1 MMTYAMA
8 DGFALA
14 QILEPED
21 VPDDLFATMLA
32 VFFTGLAVM
41 TREAGGHAPEHSEYA
56 RHIRK
61 LAAPP
66 LAVLLAALGLAAP
79 ANAAPV
85 AVSAAN
91 WDLFHQLR
99 RLPPEALRRL
109 PGRQPRRAPL
119 AGLPTPESPFKYTK
133 VFEGVGIPVAGSFDP
148 ATKSG
153 SIAGSGTAVRIDN
166 FNAHARAIRIG
177 AFGLKANGGAL
188 TVTGRIERART
199 IFARFGPAKPLLR
212 LKGVHP
218 VESSPYQRKG
228 EDGPDTFVI
237 AVQGRATVLP
247 AFARELTRIR
257 CRGRHIVTS
266 RPIHAGTPF
275 GAVRVQL
282 QPATQGRW
290 VGGALDIEE
299 VRASG
304 YDPVAD
310 QDVTVT
316 VTPTAPHA
324 AGRPG
329 DSLGAA
335 RRPAHAAA
343 MRGVLQLRARHRGAV
358 GVGGGLVLSVGD
370 QQHHRREPGRRVR
383 ELQRFTGPRRHR
395 HARWRPHR
403 RHPRRRHH
411 VRVRR
416 ARLRGAADQR
426 VAQQCR
432 RGLRALREDRPALVA
447 LDQGLEV
454 PQALARLALGQAAH
468 ECAARPLCRA
478 GRAAP

>member
-1 MMTYAMA
+1 M
-8 DGFALA
+8 
-14 QILEPED
+14 
-21 VPDDLFATMLA
+21 
-32 VFFTGLAVM
+32 
-41 TREAGGHAPEHSEYA
+41 
-56 RHIRK
+56 
-61 LAAPP
+61 
-66 LAVLLAALGLAAP
+66 LLAALGLAAP

-91 WDLFHQLR
+91 WDLFINSVGFLQMLSGDCLDVSREELHWQDFN
-99 RLPPEALRRL
+99 AKY
-109 PGRQPRRAPL
+109 
-119 AGLPTPESPFKYTK
+119 PFKYTK

-212 LKGVHP
+212 LKGVT
-218 VESSPYQRKG
+218 VESGPFQRKG
-228 EDGPDTFVI
+228 KDVPDTFVI

-282 QPATQGRW
+282 RPDAAIGI
-290 VGGALDIEE
+290 GGTLDIGGL
-299 VRASG
+299 RASG

-316 VTPTAPHA
+316 VTPTAPA
-324 AGRPG
+324 RQAGQAIRWELPA
-329 DSLGAA
+329 DLRTPLRCEASYNCVPAIGAQFA
-335 RRPAHAAA
+335 
-343 MRGVLQLRARHRGAV
+343 L
-358 GVGGGLVLSVGD
+358 GGGLVLSVGD
-370 QQHHRREPGRRVR
+370 RSTTVANLAVASESSNGSPAPVVTGTLDGAPITVIRGGDTTSEFDERVSAA
-383 ELQRFTGPRRHR
+383 LQIS
-395 HARWRPHR
+395 
-403 RHPRRRHH
+403 
-411 VRVRR
+411 
-416 ARLRGAADQR
+416 
-426 VAQQCR
+426 
-432 RGLRALREDRPALVA
+432 GLRSSAGGVF
-447 LDQGLEV
+447 
-454 PQALARLALGQAAH
+454 AH
-468 ECAARPLCRA
+468 FAKT
-478 GRAAP
+478 APP